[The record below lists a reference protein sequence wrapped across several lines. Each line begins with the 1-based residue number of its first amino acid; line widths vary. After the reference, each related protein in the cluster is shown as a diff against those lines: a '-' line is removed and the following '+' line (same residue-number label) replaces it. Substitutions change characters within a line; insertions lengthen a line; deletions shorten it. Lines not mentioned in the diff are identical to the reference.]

1 MSGRHP
7 FQSRAAR
14 ARFDA
19 RCDDARC
26 EVRRLYRVGGRRG
39 AACESQQRVV
49 CRSGRASCTA
59 GVFEDLR
66 VLYSSSLTKIAHT
79 LRYAVCR
86 TRSPVPSFFYFSL
99 FVTFLTKKDFHPFL
113 CKKFKSETLSSSAT
127 HLRERRAR
135 LGRLLLSRRRLP
147 ESSEPAP
154 RAARLLPLLRLKR

>member
-1 MSGRHP
+1 MGDIP
-7 FQSRAAR
+7 FSPARRAPVSTR
-14 ARFDA
+14 DA
-19 RCDDARC
+19 TTRDAKCD
-26 EVRRLYRVGGRRG
+26 VYRVGGRRG
-39 AACESQQRVV
+39 AGWECQQHVV

-135 LGRLLLSRRRLP
+135 LGRLLLLLPRR
-147 ESSEPAP
+147 SSETTT
-154 RAARLLPLLRLKR
+154 KTT